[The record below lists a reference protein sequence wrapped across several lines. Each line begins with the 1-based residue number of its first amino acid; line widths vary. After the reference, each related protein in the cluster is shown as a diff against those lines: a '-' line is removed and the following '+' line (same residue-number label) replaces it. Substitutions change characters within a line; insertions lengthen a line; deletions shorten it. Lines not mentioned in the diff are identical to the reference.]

1 MASLALVFPGQGSQ
15 AVGMLAD
22 AYSAFPEVAA
32 TFNEASAALE
42 YDLWKLVCD
51 GPAEALALTERTQPL
66 ILTASVAL
74 YRAWI
79 ANGGAAPAVVA
90 GHSLGEFSA
99 LVAAQSL
106 DFADAVRLV
115 RRRGQAMQAA
125 VPVGEGAMAAIIG
138 LEDASIN
145 EICARVSRSPSTYHV
160 SAVNFNSPGQV
171 VIAGHVEAVNAAI
184 VALKAEG
191 AKRALPL
198 PVSAPFHTP
207 LMASAGD
214 VLAQAL
220 ADITVNTPLMPV
232 VSNVNAQLQ
241 SNAEDIKAL
250 LVKQI
255 ASPVLWTQCV
265 QAMLAFG
272 SDTFVECG
280 PGKVLSGLIRRV
292 DKQTQCLSIESPED
306 LRAAL
311 ETVQ

>member
-272 SDTFVECG
+272 SDAFVECG

>member
-1 MASLALVFPGQGSQ
+1 MASLAFVFPGQGSQ

-22 AYSAFPEVAA
+22 AYNAFPEVAA
-32 TFNEASAALE
+32 TFDEASTALE

-51 GPAEALALTERTQPL
+51 GPADALTLTERTQPL

-145 EICARVSRSPSTYHV
+145 EICARVSLGPTAHHV

-171 VIAGHVEAVNAAI
+171 VIAGHVDAVNAAI
-184 VALKAEG
+184 VELKAAG

-207 LMASAGD
+207 LMSSAGD

-220 ADITVNTPLMPV
+220 AEITVNAPMMPV

-241 SNAEDIKAL
+241 NNAEDIKAL

-265 QAMLAFG
+265 QSMLAFG
-272 SDTFVECG
+272 CDTFVECG

-292 DKQTQCLSIESPED
+292 DKQTQCLSIESPDD